1 MRYNGVA
8 GLRAPSGRPA
18 AVLQSRR
25 MRIALVAVLVAASGC
40 QSLIGIDD
48 VSTHLPYVD
57 GEYLIGLDRGGSAAS
72 PHQIR
77 LRGTASLDVETRRL
91 ELALSQ
97 LSATGGTVLAENA
110 ISNLVFPEG
119 ATAVEFDLS
128 IEIRAAATEPP
139 TPVAESQVSARMRM
153 TLEGDFALCAE
164 STTAGGPT
172 IGSILVD
179 SETPTPTLDKF
190 SYTCDDL

>member
-77 LRGTASLDVETRRL
+77 LRGTASLDVDTRRL

-97 LSATGGTVLAENA
+97 LSTTGTVLAENA

-119 ATAVEFDLS
+119 ATSVEFDLS
-128 IEIRAAATEPP
+128 IAIRSAATEPP
-139 TPVAESQVSARMRM
+139 TPMEESLVSARMRM

-164 STTAGGPT
+164 AIAADGPT

-179 SETPTPTLDKF
+179 SETPTPALDKF
-190 SYTCDDL
+190 SYTCDGL

>member
-1 MRYNGVA
+1 MVRIA
-8 GLRAPSGRPA
+8 LA
-18 AVLQSRR
+18 AVL
-25 MRIALVAVLVAASGC
+25 LAASGC

-57 GEYLIGLDRGGSAAS
+57 GEYLIGLDRGGTGTS
-72 PHQIR
+72 PKQIR
-77 LRGTASLDVETRRL
+77 LRGTASLDPDTRRL

-97 LSATGGTVLAENA
+97 LSAANGSVLAENA

-119 ATAVEFDLS
+119 ATSVDFDLS
-128 IEIRAAATEPP
+128 LEIRPAATEPA
-139 TPVAESQVSARMRM
+139 TTAAESQVSARMRM

-164 STTAGGPT
+164 SIDGTGPS

-179 SETPTPTLDKF
+179 SETPTPALATF
-190 SYTCDDL
+190 SYACDDL